1 MLWQDGLTKKVA
13 LEYDL
18 SLFYKKKWHF
28 LFPKIWSCSLD
39 EKRKMIFLKKN
50 TWKYDIFFKCPEKM
64 VFPKKSHWNMI
75 FLVLSEKMV
84 FFFQKIWYF
93 FFGRKMKDDFSQEIH
108 GNMIFS
114 VYMYKYYKY
123 DITLLQ
129 KNSKMIFSRKNTV
142 KDDSMKNLQYSVPFS
157 PQELHLGVC
166 LSAN

>member
-1 MLWQDGLTKKVA
+1 MTFLFPENMILFFRRKTKDDLSKKKYLEIWYFLQMSWKDGLYRKIA

-18 SLFYKKKWHF
+18 SCI
-28 LFPKIWSCSLD
+28 IWKD
-39 EKRKMIFLKKN
+39 GI
-50 TWKYDIFFKCPEKM
+50 
-64 VFPKKSHWNMI
+64 
-75 FLVLSEKMV
+75 
-84 FFFQKIWYF
+84 FFQKIWYF

-114 VYMYKYYKY
+114 VYMHKYYKY
-123 DITLLQ
+123 DIILLQ
-129 KNSKMIFSRKNTV
+129 KNSKMIFSRKNTF